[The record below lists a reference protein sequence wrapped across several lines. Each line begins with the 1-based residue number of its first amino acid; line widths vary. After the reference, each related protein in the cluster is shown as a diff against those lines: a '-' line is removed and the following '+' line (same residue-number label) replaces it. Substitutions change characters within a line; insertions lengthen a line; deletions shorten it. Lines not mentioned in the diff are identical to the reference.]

1 MTLREPVRL
10 VARLSDSLRPIRRE
24 VGGCY
29 RKWSLERRI
38 PSFPRDSVVPLST
51 ATDVLLLSS
60 RCARD
65 VGPQIHIP
73 EVAFARSLVDRGRT
87 FAVSDDPSTLFHKS
101 VVWFLPAQFISPRL
115 WDHSRQVYEWAL
127 GLEEQGNRLLCSSD
141 EVLYWENKVYMH
153 RKLAEI
159 GAASPETRVLTS
171 ATWEDAEFD
180 IEPVLI
186 KEEHSAGSKGV
197 HYFARSAEAR
207 EFVKRYSFRPTESLL
222 MQEVVRGATRDLR
235 LTMVGDRM
243 IRSAS
248 FWRIKTSDTS
258 NRNWTTTATTYG
270 SVVKHGDVPES
281 VVPLAAE
288 YLQTLGIRTAGID
301 LMWIDDDLSGEP
313 LILELS
319 PYYQPNPP
327 KPKRYAD
334 SGYKQFK
341 KEPYAKDGYFSQ
353 QYLVY
358 SEIAAAILDQGL
370 F

>member
-1 MTLREPVRL
+1 M
-10 VARLSDSLRPIRRE
+10 
-24 VGGCY
+24 
-29 RKWSLERRI
+29 
-38 PSFPRDSVVPLST
+38 
-51 ATDVLLLSS
+51 
-60 RCARD
+60 
-65 VGPQIHIP
+65 
-73 EVAFARSLVDRGRT
+73 
-87 FAVSDDPSTLFHKS
+87 FAVSDDPSALFDKS
-101 VVWFLPAQFISPRL
+101 VMWFLPARFISPRL
-115 WDHSRQVYEWAL
+115 WDQSRQVYAFAVAL
-127 GLEEQGNRLLCSSD
+127 EQQGNRLFCSSD
-141 EVLYWENKVYMH
+141 EVLYWENKAYMH

-159 GAASPETRVLTS
+159 GAATPETRVLTS
-171 ATWEDAEFD
+171 TAWEDVAFD

-186 KEEHSAGSKGV
+186 KEEHSAGSAGV

-243 IRSAS
+243 IPSAS
-248 FWRIKTSDTS
+248 FWRIKTSDNSS

-281 VVPLAAE
+281 VVPLAADH
-288 YLQTLGIRTAGID
+288 LRSLGIRTAGID
-301 LMWIDDDLSGEP
+301 LMWIDDDVAGGP

-334 SGYKQFK
+334 LGYKKFK
-341 KEPYAKDGYFSQ
+341 GKPYAKDGYFSQ

-358 SEIAAAILDQGL
+358 RDIAEAILDQGL